1 MSFTSVS
8 SPSFCSQGSFVPAPK
23 TPKSSSD
30 VIKEQTHEKAKEAKN
45 KPREEKTV
53 GDYLNI
59 GIDAVN
65 NLADNVPVVY
75 VNTPQKLNYIAWLI

>member
-1 MSFTSVS
+1 MSFTNVS
-8 SPSFCSQGSFVPAPK
+8 NPSFCSQSSFAPAPR
-23 TPKSSSD
+23 THKSTSD
-30 VIKEQTHEKAKEAKN
+30 IFKEKTHEKAKEAKN
-45 KPREEKTV
+45 KSNEEKTV

-75 VNTPQKLNYIAWLI
+75 ANTPQKLNYLA